1 MKTEKTF
8 IKNALVVII
17 SLALTVV
24 LASLAGVAAYELLWG
39 LTLMLA
45 YGVIVLVLEDL
56 GRKVFTAKEDLTWQ
70 YFVGVLLILIS
81 VALYL
86 WMAGSE
92 VWLDLF
98 CRGAVFAGACVITG
112 LWFHFCY
119 RGSLMSPQEKE
130 ERVLA
135 RAKSAIERVKDKE
148 GAHEEAA
155 SILYN
160 NLRYRL
166 VGDSLDGDIDI
177 EAPLAVYNDTPM
189 TYVELMAAAEKS
201 DADQDS
207 IVQLKQTIS
216 NYVDTLLQG
225 FSK

>member
-81 VALYL
+81 
-86 WMAGSE
+86 

-166 VGDSLDGDIDI
+166 VGDSLDGDIDL
-177 EAPLAVYNDTPM
+177 EAPLAVYDDTPM